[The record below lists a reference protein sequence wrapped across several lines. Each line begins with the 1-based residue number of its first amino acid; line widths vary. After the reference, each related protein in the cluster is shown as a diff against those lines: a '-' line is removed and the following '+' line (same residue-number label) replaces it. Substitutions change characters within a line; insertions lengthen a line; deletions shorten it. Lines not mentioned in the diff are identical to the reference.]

1 MKKYIYIVFVVLFA
15 ISCSDIVEVPDI
27 SNSSVELIAPSNNAT
42 LNITTLSLS
51 WDTVEDA
58 ESYQVQIARPD
69 FETILQL
76 EKDSTLT
83 QNSFSVELEAGNSYQ
98 WRVRAKNSDYTT
110 PYTTYSF
117 TLN

>member
-1 MKKYIYIVFVVLFA
+1 MKKYIYSLFIIFFVVG
-15 ISCSDIVEVPDI
+15 CSDIIEVSDI
-27 SNSSVELIAPSNNAT
+27 SHSSVELIAPSNNAT
-42 LNITTLSLS
+42 LDFTSLTLS
-51 WDTVEDA
+51 WDMVEDA

-76 EKDSTLT
+76 EEDSTLT
-83 QNSFSVELEAGNSYQ
+83 QHSFSVELEAGNSYQ

-117 TLN
+117 TLD